1 MVNLKA
7 YVESMDYYRNNPD
20 KTLALVARYTGGSP
34 LILSEALKHSRWD
47 IRVDIQNAI
56 NVAKQGPKFG
66 FTKTDMSA
74 RVPEY
79 IDLSYL
85 AEVTGKPMDQLS
97 SYR

>member
-1 MVNLKA
+1 M
-7 YVESMDYYRNNPD
+7 
-20 KTLALVARYTGGSP
+20 
-34 LILSEALKHSRWD
+34 
-47 IRVDIQNAI
+47 RVDIQNAI

-85 AEVTGKPMDQLS
+85 TEATGKPIDQLS